1 MLHGLKTH
9 CRSIESGD
17 QAFIHALNIDQNTA
31 VAHDC
36 RLGEFSR
43 LNPHVCLSGAVTIG
57 RRALIGANAIVLQ
70 ELAVGDDEIVGAGAV
85 VTHSV
90 DRATTV
96 MGVPA
101 R

>member
-1 MLHGLKTH
+1 MIHALKTH
-9 CRSIESGD
+9 CRSLESGD
-17 QAFIHALNIDQNTA
+17 QVFVHALNIDQNAA

-43 LNPHVCLSGAVTIG
+43 LNPQACPSGAVTIG
-57 RRALIGANAIVLQ
+57 RRALIGASGIVLQ
-70 ELAVGDDEIVGAGAV
+70 ELTVSDDAIVGSGAV